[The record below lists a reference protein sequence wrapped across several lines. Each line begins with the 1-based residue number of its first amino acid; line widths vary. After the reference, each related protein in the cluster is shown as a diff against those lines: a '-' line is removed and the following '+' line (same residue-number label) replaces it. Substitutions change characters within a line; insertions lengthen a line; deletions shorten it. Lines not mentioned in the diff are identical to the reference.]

1 MTAAPLGPPV
11 LSLDRVVKDYASEA
25 GTFRA
30 LHGVSM
36 DVHKGELMAIM
47 GPSGSGKSTLMN
59 IIGCLDSA
67 TGGTYRFEGQDT
79 ATLGESALARLRNK
93 GIGFIFQQFNL
104 LPRLTALGNVA
115 LPLVYSGASKR
126 DRDERAQALLASV
139 GLGDKPRSRPSQLSG
154 GQQQR
159 VAVARAL
166 ANNPDLL
173 LADEPTGALDTKTGV
188 EVLGLFKTL
197 NREQGVTVVIVT
209 HDPEVAR
216 ATDRVV
222 RIQDGLVF
230 YDGPPTE
237 AALYGHGPEVVEAPT
252 PSPSGEGLG
261 ETAPFSAGPGGGH
274 FAASSTASLAEAPTP
289 GPAAPSL
296 RPSPEEEGGR

>member
-1 MTAAPLGPPV
+1 MTAPPLDPPV

-36 DVHKGELMAIM
+36 DVRKGELMAIM

-67 TGGTYRFEGQDT
+67 SGGIYRFEGQDT
-79 ATLGESALARLRNK
+79 ATLSEGALARLRNK
-93 GIGFIFQQFNL
+93 GIGFVFQQFNL
-104 LPRLTALGNVA
+104 LPRLSALGNVA
-115 LPLVYSGASKR
+115 LPLVYSGYGKR
-126 DRDERAQALLASV
+126 ERDDKAQSLLASV
-139 GLGDKPRSRPSQLSG
+139 GLADKPRSRPSQLSG

-166 ANNPDLL
+166 ANDPDLI

-188 EVLGLFKTL
+188 EVLGLFRSL
-197 NREQGVTVVIVT
+197 NRDRGVTVVIVT
-209 HDPEVAR
+209 HDPEVAK

-222 RIQDGLVF
+222 RIQDGLIF

-237 AALYGHGPEVVEAPT
+237 AALYGHAPEVVA
-252 PSPSGEGLG
+252 
-261 ETAPFSAGPGGGH
+261 
-274 FAASSTASLAEAPTP
+274 
-289 GPAAPSL
+289 
-296 RPSPEEEGGR
+296 